1 MNHDLRNSL
10 RYAFHVILAFAT
22 GLTLC
27 ICAALLLT
35 DSPSSLFNMGGWIDH
50 PVAKYALAILTA
62 ALSAGAVHYLNRAA
76 LLGLR
81 ARIVLVAAV
90 PGTVV
95 SLFVFLLI
103 ALTIHPIGF

>member
-1 MNHDLRNSL
+1 MNHELRTSL
-10 RYAFHVILAFAT
+10 RYAFHVILAVAT

-35 DSPSSLFNMGGWIDH
+35 DSPSNLFNTGGWIDH

-62 ALSAGAVHYLNRAA
+62 AFSAGAVRYLNRAA

-95 SLFVFLLI
+95 SLFVFLFI